1 MNYTETQD
9 MTVNKIKAQARVDV
23 NQRVI
28 KLLSEFDARMVRS
41 GGEHPS
47 NDIGIYLGDVE
58 LKDGTVVPLCAT
70 VSISVKDPVDR
81 RTMKKV
87 FKAYDIAEDT
97 QRYINYLNGK
107 AEKDAIKKEL
117 KEKKIAADKAKREKS
132 ED

>member
-28 KLLSEFDARMVRS
+28 ELLSEFDARMVRS

-81 RTMKKV
+81 RTAKKV

-97 QRYINYLNGK
+97 QRYIDYLN
-107 AEKDAIKKEL
+107 EKGCCKEGT
-117 KEKKIAADKAKREKS
+117 
-132 ED
+132 